1 MGRNQ
6 SKTNET
12 RSPTNMS
19 EDNQIE
25 VSIKYKDLE
34 KKVTGNKDTVI
45 REVISFLS
53 TNAPNLE
60 FISQLT
66 LTIDEEQFLNSC
78 SKIMKL
84 TPEGVVV
91 TVPTENLTDREL
103 ILLYLTKTR
112 FGYLTKN
119 LDSDRAIIGDLI
131 SHTKKSAGTVAGRI
145 SEMCN
150 EDLVERIGKGEYR
163 ITTYGLDFFTKN
175 VLPKLTS

>member
-1 MGRNQ
+1 
-6 SKTNET
+6 
-12 RSPTNMS
+12 MS

-25 VSIKYKDLE
+25 VWIKYKDLE

-60 FISQLT
+60 FISKLT

-78 SKIMKL
+78 SQIMKL

-103 ILLYLTKTR
+103 ILLYLTRTR

-131 SHTKKSAGTVAGRI
+131 SHTKKSAGTGQGAPCIEITAPRGPLSPPWCGR
-145 SEMCN
+145 SLALRHTGSLQRTSCP
-150 EDLVERIGKGEYR
+150 GKTGQE
-163 ITTYGLDFFTKN
+163 
-175 VLPKLTS
+175 